1 MACLNLSLPKVQ
13 RTLEELTRVFENEDI
28 AYAVLSQN
36 NGYPLELTPTGKP
49 SLLYQKILKLDQVK
63 GIREKALRLKARIY
77 TPSFIETHGDWI
89 NTKVKSTDANGEPNF
104 SVLGITDNEPTLP
117 EFSLQDKALDFLHKE
132 GKNNIPKL
140 FSSYSYTEETPSKFK
155 DLERLKNMLELSS
168 EEFRKNGLFV
178 DTGDKVIAGINA
190 KLFEEI
196 VDSKKLIQN
205 INEEFLE
212 SIKHTDIR
220 PHNVISSKQ
229 YNNNYYVVST
239 DERYSTDLS
248 FEDQQIIR
256 REVTNQNLKK
266 IAQMNTKFEDSIG
279 KPIIILQQINEGKTE
294 SGQKIKYDPPVYK
307 VTFDEEV
314 MKEYNSVKYS
324 QYLDKLQNYM
334 RSKDSDILYEMTF
347 EPVANKLKQ
356 EKKQLA
362 KDKSILETTGGN
374 TADINKIENKI
385 TKLEE
390 RIKKIGNDGLLE
402 DIYLQSEIDF
412 KEIDD
417 ILAKPVL
424 SLKEFR
430 KSLSKLELWV
440 ASGDFSKKHPFL
452 DEEQLTSTEIRD
464 NFAKIGGMAGNRMS
478 ILIEKGKG
486 LLANTV
492 NEHFGTELSYED
504 VIKLTHKLG
513 LFNKGLSL
521 NRVGQALAQF
531 IQDIVNKANDSALRE
546 AKLDSRDLAELYEK
560 VKQSGFDDRDFY
572 QFKTTKKGRKTP
584 TGLLIHRFSTKYW
597 DERRK
602 TVPFR
607 KDKQITLDP
616 ILLFESGSETKA
628 KYIAELEKHLGK
640 LGVEEYVEKA
650 QKRWEDYK
658 NVYENHIQLQYGTE
672 RLTDEQKADLKLWEQ
687 QNSPVERIKAINDTK
702 FLKLKDVPGK
712 DTFLVIVPRKF
723 DKKGKDLGYYDN
735 AFTKVESN
743 PLAYEFYQR
752 AKEITNRAQILF
764 GTSEF
769 KSTSIAY
776 IERSLLS
783 KLSKHGI
790 ADFLS
795 KDLYDNIVKSFEG
808 GSPKAAIIDPITGKP
823 IKSIKTKTVSI
834 DGKIKELAKKKIKEY
849 ELKHGEIDAE
859 TIEELYADASE
870 EVFSNMNFDTSSTD
884 LFQSL
889 NTINYAALGYK
900 HSSMIE
906 DMVNIA
912 TTYLPNSTVEIG
924 DDIIDSEG
932 NPVAEKYIEQLKD
945 QVNFMLESK
954 YYKEPKGDSSSI
966 IGRLKTKEQKERYR
980 ELQEKLK
987 DPDLTDIDKTLI
999 EKEINELGVKVT
1011 TNSILRGLMGFLR
1024 LKGLGWNIPASL
1036 INLLVGT
1043 TTNMYK
1049 AAEGRLYT
1057 MGEWIKAERE
1067 AVANVHKLNRIVEN
1081 YGIIGDVLY
1090 EFNERNKFQSKQN
1103 SFMKVVKSLKPYALQ
1118 TAVEKKNQGT
1128 TMIAMMLHQ
1137 KVTNSKGEEMSM
1149 WEAIDKEGKLSNEWK
1164 IGNKYGDD
1172 AVVAMISKIESTVDE
1187 IHGDYRNAMLTKSVP
1202 IGQALTMF
1210 RQWIFETVHSRVGVE
1225 KPDYIRGIVTKGRYR
1240 TALELGKAYKFNPFA
1255 AYKAY
1260 KEGKLSEVDIANM
1273 RGNFAEMTTMALVLI
1288 LQQLLKNAICGNDD
1302 KNPCKS
1308 ANASSLFLMNTYK
1321 KLTDDLTL
1329 YGPNPK
1335 AWYEFIKNPI
1345 AATSLLLDIYKVYD
1359 MTYDSVFGG
1368 EEDLINQRTGED
1380 KRIEFIISQT
1390 PFVNSIERL
1399 KKQSS
1404 DILNLGT
1411 N

>member
-1 MACLNLSLPKVQ
+1 MACLNLSIPRVKES
-13 RTLEELTRVFENEDI
+13 LEELTRVFDSEDI
-28 AYAVLSQN
+28 AYAVLAQN
-36 NGYPLELTPTGKP
+36 NGYPLELTPNGKS

-89 NTKVKSTDANGEPNF
+89 NTKVKSTDVNGEPNF
-104 SVLGITDNEPTLP
+104 SVLGIGDVEPTLP

-140 FSSYSYTEETPSKFK
+140 FDKYSYTEDTPSKFK

-168 EEFRKNGLFV
+168 EEFKKNGLFV
-178 DTGDKVIAGINA
+178 DTGDKVIASINA

-196 VDSKKLIQN
+196 IDTKKLIQN
-205 INEEFLE
+205 VNDEFKE
-212 SIKHTDIR
+212 SIKGTDIK
-220 PHNVISSKQ
+220 PHNVITANK
-229 YNNNYYVVST
+229 YLNNHYIVST

-248 FEDQQIIR
+248 FEDQQLIR
-256 REVTNQNLKK
+256 KNVTSHNLKK
-266 IAQMNTKFEDSIG
+266 ISEVNQKFEDSVG
-279 KPIIILQQINEGKTE
+279 KPIIILQEISEGRTE
-294 SGQKIKYDPPVYK
+294 TGQKIKYDPPVYK

-347 EPVANKLKQ
+347 EPVVNKLKQ
-356 EKKQLA
+356 ERKQLA
-362 KDKSILETTGGN
+362 KDKSLLEGSGGS
-374 TADINKIENKI
+374 TVDINKLENKI
-385 TKLEE
+385 TSLEE

-402 DIYLQSEIDF
+402 DIYLQSKMDF
-412 KEIDD
+412 KEIED
-417 ILAKPVL
+417 ILAKPLL
-424 SLKEFR
+424 SLQEFR
-430 KSLSKLELWV
+430 KSLDKLELWI
-440 ASGDFSKKHPFL
+440 AAGDFTKKHLFL
-452 DEEQLTSTEIRD
+452 DEEQLTSRDIR
-464 NFAKIGGMAGNRMS
+464 NKFASIGGMAGGMMAE
-478 ILIEKGKG
+478 LIEKGKG

-531 IQDIVNKANDSALRE
+531 VQDIVNKANDSALRE
-546 AKLDSRDLAELYEK
+546 AKLDSRDLAELYDK

-572 QFKTTKKGRKTP
+572 QFRTTKKGRKTP
-584 TGLLIHRFSTKYW
+584 TGLLIHRFSSKYW

-616 ILLFESGSETKA
+616 ILLFESGPETKA
-628 KYIAELEKHLGK
+628 KYIAELEQHLGK

-658 NVYENHIQLQYGTE
+658 NVHENHIQLQYGTE
-672 RLTDEQKADLKLWEQ
+672 PLTDEQKADLKLWEQ

-702 FLKLKDVPGK
+702 LLKLKDVPGK

-783 KLSKHGI
+783 KLSKHGV

-795 KDLYDNIVKSFEG
+795 KDLYDAIVKSFEG

-834 DGKIKELAKKKIKEY
+834 DSKIKQLAKKKIKEY
-849 ELKHGEIDAE
+849 KEKNGEVDAE

-884 LFQSL
+884 LFQSINAL
-889 NTINYAALGYK
+889 NYAALGYK

-912 TTYLPNSTVEIG
+912 MTYLPNSTVEIG

-932 NPVAEKYIEQLKD
+932 NPVAEKYVEQLQD
-945 QVNFMLESK
+945 QVKFMLESK

-966 IGRLKTKEQKERYR
+966 IMRLKTREQKEKYK
-980 ELQEKLK
+980 ELQAKLEN
-987 DPDLTDIDKTLI
+987 PELSDIDKALI

-1011 TNSILRGLMGFLR
+1011 ANSMLRGLMGFLR
-1024 LKGLGWNIPASL
+1024 LKGLGWNIPASI

-1067 AVANVHKLNRIVEN
+1067 AIANVNKLNRIVEN
-1081 YGIIGDVLY
+1081 YGILGDVLY
-1090 EFNERNKFQSKQN
+1090 EFNESNKFQAKQN
-1103 SFMKVVKSLKPYALQ
+1103 SFTRFVKSLKPYALQ

-1137 KVTNSKGEEMSM
+1137 KVTNSKGEELSM
-1149 WEAIDKEGKLSNEWK
+1149 WEAINNEGKLDPQWK
-1164 IGNKYGDD
+1164 IGNKAGDD
-1172 AVVAMISKIESTVDE
+1172 AVVAMVSKIKSQVEE
-1187 IHGDYRNAMLTKSVP
+1187 IHGDYTNAMLTKSVP

-1210 RQWIFETVHSRVGVE
+1210 RQWIFETVNARIGWE

-1273 RGNFAEMTTMALVLI
+1273 RGNFAEMTTMTIALI

-1308 ANASSLFLMNTYK
+1308 ANSSSLFLMNTYK
-1321 KLTDDLTL
+1321 KLVDDLTL
-1329 YGPNPK
+1329 YGPNPN
-1335 AWYEFIKNPI
+1335 AWYNFIKNPI

-1359 MTYDSVFGG
+1359 MTYDSIFGD
-1368 EEDLINQRTGED
+1368 EEDLINKKTGED
-1380 KRIEFIISQT
+1380 KRLEFIVSQT
-1390 PFVNSIERL
+1390 PFVNSIARL

-1404 DILNLGT
+1404 DLLNF
-1411 N
+1411 NN